1 MRLAIFARVSTS
13 EQTVAPQLDALEAYA
28 RARGLDVV
36 QVYTDGGVSG
46 SKDRGPALDELMLK
60 ARRRSFDAVAVVKLD
75 RLARSTRHL
84 TQLAAELEALSVDLI
99 VVDQGID
106 TSTPAGR
113 LLFNMLAA
121 IGEFELDL
129 IRERTRAGLRAA
141 RKRGKR
147 LGRPKLHVDRA
158 KLREGIQRGN
168 TISALSRELK
178 VSRFV
183 VRRELAELGLS
194 VKVSDLGPAS
204 GRELE
209 AGVAL

>member
-1 MRLAIFARVSTS
+1 MRLATYSRVSTS
-13 EQTVAPQLDALEAYA
+13 DQTVAPQQDALQSYA
-28 RARGLDVV
+28 AARGLEIV
-36 QVYTDGGVSG
+36 QEFVDHGISG
-46 SKDRGPALDELMLK
+46 SKDRRPALDEMMVQAK
-60 ARRRSFDAVAVVKLD
+60 RREFDAVAVVKLD

-84 TQLAAELEALSVDLI
+84 TQLAAELEALGVDLI

-147 LGRPKLHVDRA
+147 LGRPPMTQMCDCRD
-158 KLREGIQRGN
+158 
-168 TISALSRELK
+168 SR
-178 VSRFV
+178 STCP
-183 VRRELAELGLS
+183 G
-194 VKVSDLGPAS
+194 S
-204 GRELE
+204 GRRSCRMT
-209 AGVAL
+209 GS

>member
-1 MRLAIFARVSTS
+1 MRLAIYARVSTND
-13 EQTVAPQLDALEAYA
+13 QTVAPQLDALEAYA
-28 RARGLDVV
+28 TARGLDVV
-36 QVYTDGGVSG
+36 DVFTDEGVSG
-46 SKDRGPALDELMLK
+46 SKDRRPALDELMAK
-60 ARRRSFDAVAVVKLD
+60 AKRRSFDAVAVVKLD

-99 VVDQGID
+99 VVDHGID

-147 LGRPKLHVDRA
+147 LGRPRSSMWTGQSSVRA
-158 KLREGIQRGN
+158 YREATR
-168 TISALSRELK
+168 SPHYLAS
-178 VSRFV
+178 SRF
-183 VRRELAELGLS
+183 RGSLCG
-194 VKVSDLGPAS
+194 AS
-204 GRELE
+204 WPN
-209 AGVAL
+209 

>member
-1 MRLAIFARVSTS
+1 MRRV
-13 EQTVAPQLDALEAYA
+13 L
-28 RARGLDVV
+28 RA
-36 QVYTDGGVSG
+36 
-46 SKDRGPALDELMLK
+46 
-60 ARRRSFDAVAVVKLD
+60 
-75 RLARSTRHL
+75 L

-147 LGRPKLHVDRA
+147 LGRPRVHVPVEEARRRLQAGESLSSVARSLGCSKATLHRRLRNVLGRA
-158 KLREGIQRGN
+158 
-168 TISALSRELK
+168 
-178 VSRFV
+178 
-183 VRRELAELGLS
+183 S
-194 VKVSDLGPAS
+194 VTA
-204 GRELE
+204 
-209 AGVAL
+209 